1 MQFAHFVPRKV
12 PIIHQGLVVWP
23 WLNWAVVFFR
33 PFGYRAGV
41 VFSHFKPHLGQN
53 KCTKRQIAQLVA
65 NALGC
70 GRAFSSDFSFWMQV
84 VCGVQNQLERVIAC
98 ALSAGSELSWW
109 VPWLQLVI
117 SRGASLCKRVCCHA
131 WVGLVTFLWIRYAW
145 TLLVFKPLILISRG
159 HPLICRKHC
168 IMWGF
173 ESPGNTDSLNNAIT
187 VTSLLRSQQKLFYC
201 PAEATRQASLSDKG
215 AGGPLLAGRTLS
227 LCKSPSSG
235 SVTVHQPNHQS
246 VNLFFPLHQRGRER
260 RCCVQSESRCSG
272 ERASG
277 RGTHSHTRSSWA
289 LKSDKFIKRRPLNE
303 PAGSAFVKDSQR
315 RNKVIKGESIQCDA
329 ICIRCYSIP
338 TNANGG
344 NGF

>member
-1 MQFAHFVPRKV
+1 MLILHSMHSLQILSLEKSPEFIRAWWCDHDWIGPLFSS
-12 PIIHQGLVVWP
+12 GLLVTGQV
-23 WLNWAVVFFR
+23 LFFF
-33 PFGYRAGV
+33 PFQAAPCR
-41 VFSHFKPHLGQN
+41 GQN

-70 GRAFSSDFSFWMQV
+70 GRAFSSDFSLWMQV
-84 VCGVQNQLERVIAC
+84 VCGVQNQLDSVIAC
-98 ALSAGSELSWW
+98 ALSPGSELSWG

-117 SRGASLCKRVCCHA
+117 SRGASLCKRVYCHA

-145 TLLVFKPLILISRG
+145 TLLVFKPLVLISRG
-159 HPLICRKHC
+159 HPLIRRKHC

-173 ESPGNTDSLNNAIT
+173 ESPGNTDSQNTAIR

-246 VNLFFPLHQRGRER
+246 TCFSLYISEVEKDAAVCRVSHVAAESERAGEGHTHTRTEQLSIEVRQVHQAEALER
-260 RCCVQSESRCSG
+260 TSRLCFCKGQSE
-272 ERASG
+272 
-277 RGTHSHTRSSWA
+277 
-289 LKSDKFIKRRPLNE
+289 
-303 PAGSAFVKDSQR
+303 V
-315 RNKVIKGESIQCDA
+315 
-329 ICIRCYSIP
+329 
-338 TNANGG
+338 
-344 NGF
+344 